1 MPQDRG
7 RSATRGHRPSKGKP
21 TLREQQ
27 RWQTRRLFIEA
38 AAASF
43 RANGYAATSVDDIAK
58 AAGATRATFYLHFSG
73 KADVMHELL
82 ATVGGETVDIHE
94 RLTEAVAAGTREAI
108 AAWLDSA
115 FDFWERLGSL
125 LRAQEEAAALHPEVS
140 QARDDVFEGGV
151 AAVVAGMER
160 AGRGGEATRRPRG
173 VLAYAQLQSMNR
185 RWMRRGWDIDR
196 ATTLEVMTD
205 VWMTIFAAPPAVKP
219 GSARRTAR
227 PSTGR
232 SAPSARR

>member
-1 MPQDRG
+1 VPQDRG
-7 RSATRGHRPSKGKP
+7 RTAARGPRPTKGKP

-27 RWQTRRLFIEA
+27 RQRTRRLFIEA

-82 ATVGGETVDIHE
+82 ATVGGETRDLHVQ
-94 RLTEAVAAGTREAI
+94 LTEAVAAGTREAV
-108 AAWLDSA
+108 AAWLDAA

-125 LRAQEEAAALHPEVS
+125 LRAQEEAAALHPEVG
-140 QARDDVFEGGV
+140 QARDAVFDSGV
-151 AAVVAGMER
+151 AAVVAGLDQS
-160 AGRGGEATRRPRG
+160 GRGCEATRRPRG

-205 VWMTIFAAPPAVKP
+205 VWMTIFAVPPAVKP
-219 GSARRTAR
+219 AAARRTAR

-232 SAPSARR
+232 AAPSGRR